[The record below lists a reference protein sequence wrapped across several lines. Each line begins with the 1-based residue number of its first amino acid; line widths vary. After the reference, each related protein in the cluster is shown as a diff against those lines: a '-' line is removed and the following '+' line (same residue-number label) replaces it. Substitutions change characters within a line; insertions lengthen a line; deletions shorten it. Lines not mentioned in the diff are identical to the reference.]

1 MEKLMFV
8 INSLQ
13 HRDSYNGFAGLGL
26 MATATMVAQ
35 FHIIVG
41 VLMALGGIVLLYF
54 NIMLKWK
61 QYNNEFPKNQ
71 ANKSDSDEA

>member
-61 QYNNEFPKNQ
+61 QYKDEFPKN
-71 ANKSDSDEA
+71 NPKSDSDEA